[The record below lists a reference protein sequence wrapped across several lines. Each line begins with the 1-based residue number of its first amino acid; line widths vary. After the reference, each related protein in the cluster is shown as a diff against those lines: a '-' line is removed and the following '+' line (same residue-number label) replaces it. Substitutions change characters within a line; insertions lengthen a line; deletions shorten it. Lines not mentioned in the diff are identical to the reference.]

1 MIVPAPQSLP
11 VVPVRASVTPHRR
24 RYTYYNKMFAP
35 ITYTLPSPLTNLKDS
50 YFRKQ
55 LAQRIQYEFP
65 GITEEKVKEL
75 VPNKSNVSYM
85 ELVLHSG
92 DTAGVYVM
100 DGVPIM
106 IDLGESLI
114 PTVCALWKAPDL
126 VPIICIHTPV
136 LSKIQG
142 GAPLY
147 VPGVNTHGQF
157 PQYPSGALVAA
168 CTGDNAAACIVGRA
182 TISSSELLRDRMGVC
197 LEILHVF
204 GDQLCKEKKFV
215 KIERPKLDP
224 GSYNITELLTN
235 EINKLNIQPVKD
247 EWPSLVKTES
257 APINEPAVIVDSV
270 PETITNVSQDEENND
285 LNNTAESDVSC
296 EVSIPGDM
304 DGLLRWCLLSF
315 LKLETKHVE
324 LPLKTNLLYKN
335 HLMPLCPSDRTLDVK
350 KSSFKKMGKFLEAMQ
365 REGLIEVREIEKGV
379 DALVSVATSH
389 PLVTSHRAVRRAV
402 GGTAGGERGAE
413 DEYVP
418 PTIRELYC
426 ITANVVDLF
435 QPLKKGTPL
444 SASEVRVTLTEYIK
458 SHELVAPQRGSV
470 VLDATLAKVT
480 GRRPEEVMKRE
491 EVMSCVL
498 ARMTAATET
507 CFADGTQRLSKV
519 RLQPISMQVVMRSGN
534 KKVTLVSNLQDYG
547 LELSCLTRQ
556 WQAGAGAAC
565 GVTRSPGS
573 KHDQLMIQGDQ
584 THFVAKMLIEK
595 YGLPKKF
602 LEGADKAL
610 NKKK

>member
-1 MIVPAPQSLP
+1 
-11 VVPVRASVTPHRR
+11 
-24 RYTYYNKMFAP
+24 MFAKP
-35 ITYTLPSPLTNLKDS
+35 YKLKSNNTLKNSGK
-50 YFRKQ
+50 KQ

-65 GITEEKVKEL
+65 AITEEKVKEL
-75 VPNKSNVSYM
+75 IPNKSNVSYM
-85 ELVLHSG
+85 EVVLHSG
-92 DTAGVYVM
+92 DIAGVYVV
-100 DGVPIM
+100 DGVPVM
-106 IDLGESLI
+106 IDLGESLL

-157 PQYPSGALVAA
+157 PQYRSGAVVAA

-182 TISSSELLRDRMGVC
+182 TISSAELLRDRMGVC

-204 GDQLCKEKKFV
+204 GDQLCKEKKFMR
-215 KIERPKLDP
+215 IERPKLDP
-224 GSYNITELLTN
+224 ASYNVTELLTN
-235 EINKLNIQPVKD
+235 EINKLNIQPVKE
-247 EWPSLVKTES
+247 EWPSLVKAES
-257 APINEPAVIVDSV
+257 SPINEPAVIADSG
-270 PETITNVSQDEENND
+270 PETITNVAQDEENND
-285 LNNTAESDVSC
+285 LDNTADSEYLSELSRED
-296 EVSIPGDM
+296 SIPSDM

-315 LKLETKHVE
+315 LKLEAKHIE

-389 PLVTSHRAVRRAV
+389 PLVTSHRAVRPRAAEA
-402 GGTAGGERGAE
+402 GGGERAAE
-413 DEYVP
+413 DDYVP

-444 SASEVRVTLTEYIK
+444 SAGEVRATLTEYIK
-458 SHELVAPQRGSV
+458 SHELVAPQARGSV
-470 VLDATLAKVT
+470 VLDGLLAKVT
-480 GRRPEEVMKRE
+480 GKRPEEVMKRE
-491 EVMSCVL
+491 EVTSCVL
-498 ARMTAATET
+498 GRMTAATET
-507 CFADGTQRLSKV
+507 RFADGTLRLSKV
-519 RLQPISMQVVMRSGN
+519 RLQPVSMQVVMRSGN

-547 LELSCLTRQ
+547 LDLSCLARQ
-556 WQAGAGAAC
+556 WQAGVGAAC
-565 GVTRSPGS
+565 GVTRSAAS
-573 KHDQLMIQGDQ
+573 KNDQLMIQGDQ